1 MKMDELK
8 IRVHE
13 SWKRYLWFE
22 EAISQPD
29 SFKADIRKE
38 FGDLR
43 YKETWESALARYRGL
58 NAQIGLL
65 DASSLILNALNFTP
79 ERWDYEYRHSIFDEF
94 MMLPD
99 GLDLIRVGLEELYSA
114 TYTPQEREK
123 ADGFF
128 RLVQEQS
135 SNGRLNGESAQL
147 IGCLQG
153 VDESSTG

>member
-8 IRVHE
+8 TRVHD

-29 SFKADIRKE
+29 GFKADIRKE

-43 YKETWESALARYRGL
+43 CKSTWEKALARYRGL

-65 DASSLILNALNFTP
+65 DASSLILHALNFTP

-94 MMLPD
+94 MLLPD
-99 GLDLIRVGLEELYSA
+99 GLDLIRAGLEELYSA
-114 TYTPQEREK
+114 DYTAQEREK
-123 ADGFF
+123 ANGFF
-128 RLVQEQS
+128 SLVQEQS
-135 SNGRLNGESAQL
+135 SSGRLNGESARL
-147 IGCLQG
+147 IGCLPG
-153 VDESSTG
+153 VNTA